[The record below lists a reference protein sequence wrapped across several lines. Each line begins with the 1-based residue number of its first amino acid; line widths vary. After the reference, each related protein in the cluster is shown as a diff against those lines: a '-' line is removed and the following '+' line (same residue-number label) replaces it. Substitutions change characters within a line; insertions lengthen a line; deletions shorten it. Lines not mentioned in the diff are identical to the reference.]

1 VVSIGS
7 LFVVSGPSGV
17 GKDTVLQRV
26 LARLGQGAL
35 MRVTTAT
42 TRPMRPGDTDGVSY
56 HFLSRDEF
64 ERRVAAG
71 WFLEWA
77 SYGGELYGTPAGA
90 VAETRAA
97 GRHVLIQIDVQGA
110 DQVRALASDAV
121 LIFIAPPTMA
131 AMRERLLAPGA
142 DARNDLA
149 QRLRRGA
156 EEVAGAGRFDFVVI
170 NDVLEEAADE
180 LESLLIVH
188 GAAPIGPTPDQ
199 VELAERCAVSR
210 RRSHLDFLLE
220 GI

>member
-1 VVSIGS
+1 MLAIGS

-26 LARLGQGAL
+26 LAHLGQGAL
-35 MRVTTAT
+35 TRVTTAT
-42 TRPMRPGDTDGVSY
+42 TRPMRPGDQDGVSY
-56 HFLSRDEF
+56 HFLSRHEF

-77 SYGGELYGTPAGA
+77 CFGGELYGTPAGA
-90 VAETRAA
+90 VAEARAA

-110 DQVRALASDAV
+110 DQVRALAPDAV

-142 DARNDLA
+142 DVRNDLE
-149 QRLRRGA
+149 QRLQRGA

-170 NDVLEEAADE
+170 NDVLDEAAHE
-180 LESLLIVH
+180 LEALLIVH
-188 GAAPIGPTPDQ
+188 GAATTGPTPGQ
-199 VELAERCAVSR
+199 VRLAEGCAISR
-210 RRSHLDFLLE
+210 RRGHLDRLL
-220 GI
+220 GRT